1 VIFLTMANILI
12 AGCGYIGTALGSL
25 LAAEGHT
32 VWGLRRHPATLPSG
46 IRPLQADL
54 TSPDTLQKL
63 PLAFD
68 YIFYTAAPDT
78 HNDETYRAVYVDG
91 LRNLLNA
98 LTLQQAHPRRVFLTS
113 STGVY
118 GESSGAW
125 VDETSATK
133 PTEFAGIRLLE
144 SECLLLDGPV
154 PATVL
159 RLGGLYGPGRASL
172 IEQVRRGQIAWDNES
187 PVYFNRIHR
196 GDAAG
201 TLRHLMMLQDPDP
214 IYLGVDHEPTT
225 LAVLLDWLAQALGV
239 PPTRPG
245 VSSGARTPRHP
256 ANKRCRNAKL
266 VASGY
271 VFRYPTFREG
281 YTALLTEQ
289 AGR

>member
-1 VIFLTMANILI
+1 MANVLI

-32 VWGLRRHPATLPSG
+32 VWGLRRHPATMPSG
-46 IRPLQADL
+46 IRPLEADL
-54 TSPDTLQKL
+54 TSPDTLQTL
-63 PLAFD
+63 PPALD
-68 YIFYTAAPDT
+68 NIFYTAAPDT
-78 HNDETYRAVYVDG
+78 HDDAAYRAVYVDG

-98 LTLQQAHPRRVFLTS
+98 LTLQQVRPRRVFLTS

-125 VDETSATK
+125 VDETSPTQ
-133 PTEFAGIRLLE
+133 PTEFGGIRLLE
-144 SECLLLDGPV
+144 GERLLLDGPF

-172 IEQVRRGQIAWDNES
+172 IGQVRRGQIAWDDES
-187 PVYFNRIHR
+187 PVYFNRIYR
-196 GDAAG
+196 DDAAG
-201 TLRHLMMLQDPDP
+201 ALRHLMLLQHPDP

-245 VSSGARTPRHP
+245 ESSKARTARHP
-256 ANKRCRNAKL
+256 ANKRCCNAKL

-281 YTALLTEQ
+281 YTALLTDQ
-289 AGR
+289 AG

>member
-1 VIFLTMANILI
+1 MANILI

-46 IRPLQADL
+46 IRPLEADL
-54 TSPDTLQKL
+54 TSPETLQTL
-63 PLAFD
+63 PPAVD
-68 YIFYTAAPDT
+68 WVCYSAAPDT
-78 HNDETYRAVYVDG
+78 HDDAAYRAVYVEG
-91 LRNLLNA
+91 LNNLLNA
-98 LTLQQAHPRRVFLTS
+98 LASQQAHPRRVFLTS

-125 VDETSATK
+125 VDETS
-133 PTEFAGIRLLE
+133 PTTPSEFAGIRLLE
-144 SECLLLDGPV
+144 GERLLLNGPF

-172 IEQVRRGQIAWDNES
+172 IEQVRRGEIAWSDES

-196 GDAAG
+196 DDAAG
-201 TLRHLMMLQDPDP
+201 ALRHLMTLPSPDP
-214 IYLGVDHEPTT
+214 IYLGVDYEPTT
-225 LAVLLDWLAQALGV
+225 LAVLLDWLAQTLGV
-239 PPTRPG
+239 PPTRRG
-245 VSSGARTPRHP
+245 ESSRVRASRHP

-281 YTALLTEQ
+281 YTALLTERANQ
-289 AGR
+289 

>member
-1 VIFLTMANILI
+1 MANILI
-12 AGCGYIGTALGSL
+12 AGCGYVGTALGL
-25 LAAEGHT
+25 QLAAEGHT
-32 VWGLRRHPATLPSG
+32 VWGLRRHPAALPPD
-46 IRPLQADL
+46 IRPWAADL
-54 TSPDTLQKL
+54 TSSETLQTL
-63 PLAFD
+63 PQAVD
-68 YIFYTAAPDT
+68 WVYYSAAPDT
-78 HNDETYRAVYVDG
+78 HDDTAYRAVYVDG

-98 LTLQQAHPRRVFLTS
+98 LSLQRIHPRRVFLTS

-125 VDETSATK
+125 VDETS
-133 PTEFAGIRLLE
+133 PTQPAEFGGIRLLE
-144 SECLLLDGPV
+144 GERLLLDGPF

-172 IEQVRRGQIAWDNES
+172 IEQVRRGEIAWDDES

-196 GDAAG
+196 DDAAG
-201 TLRHLMMLQDPDP
+201 ALRHLMTLPDPDP

-225 LAVLLDWLAQALGV
+225 LAALLDWLARALSV

-245 VSSGARTPRHP
+245 ESSRVRTARHP
-256 ANKRCRNAKL
+256 ANKRCRNATL

-281 YTALLTEQ
+281 YAALLTEQ
-289 AGR
+289 AGS

>member
-1 VIFLTMANILI
+1 MANILI
-12 AGCGYIGTALGSL
+12 AGCGYVGTALGSL

-32 VWGLRRHPATLPSG
+32 VWGLRRHPAALPPD
-46 IRPLQADL
+46 IRPWAADL
-54 TSPDTLQKL
+54 TSPETLQTL
-63 PLAFD
+63 PQAVD
-68 YIFYTAAPDT
+68 WVCYSAAPDT
-78 HNDETYRAVYVDG
+78 HDDTAYRAVYVDG

-98 LTLQQAHPRRVFLTS
+98 LSLQRIHPRRVFLTS

-125 VDETSATK
+125 VDETS
-133 PTEFAGIRLLE
+133 PTQPAEFGGIRLLE
-144 SECLLLDGPV
+144 GERLLLDGPF

-172 IEQVRRGQIAWDNES
+172 IEQVRRGEIAWDNAS
-187 PVYFNRIHR
+187 SVYFNRIHR
-196 GDAAG
+196 DDAAG
-201 TLRHLMMLQDPDP
+201 ALRHLMTLPDPEP

-245 VSSGARTPRHP
+245 ESSKVRTARHP
-256 ANKRCRNAKL
+256 ADKRCRNAKL

-281 YTALLTEQ
+281 YTALLAEQ
-289 AGR
+289 AGS

>member
-1 VIFLTMANILI
+1 MANILI

-46 IRPLQADL
+46 IRPLEADL
-54 TSPDTLQKL
+54 TSPETLQTL
-63 PLAFD
+63 PPAVD
-68 YIFYTAAPDT
+68 WVFYSAAPDT
-78 HNDETYRAVYVDG
+78 HDDAAYRAVYVEG
-91 LRNLLNA
+91 LNNLLNA
-98 LTLQQAHPRRVFLTS
+98 LTSQQAHPRRVFLTS

-118 GESSGAW
+118 GESFGAW
-125 VDETSATK
+125 VDETSPTQ

-144 SECLLLDGPV
+144 GERLLLDGPF

-172 IEQVRRGQIAWDNES
+172 IEQVRRGEIAWDDES

-196 GDAAG
+196 DDAAG
-201 TLRHLMMLQDPDP
+201 ALRHLMMLPHPDP
-214 IYLGVDHEPTT
+214 IYLGVDHEPAK
-225 LAVLLDWLAQALGV
+225 LAVLLDWLAQTLDV

-245 VSSGARTPRHP
+245 ESSRLRTPRHP

-281 YTALLTEQ
+281 YTALLTQ
-289 AGR
+289 PPPK

>member
-1 VIFLTMANILI
+1 MANILI
-12 AGCGYIGTALGSL
+12 AGCGYVGTALGSL

-32 VWGLRRHPATLPSG
+32 VWGLRRHPAALPSG
-46 IRPLQADL
+46 IQPLEADL
-54 TSPDTLQKL
+54 TSSETLQTL
-63 PLAFD
+63 PPAVDWL
-68 YIFYTAAPDT
+68 FYTAAPDT
-78 HNDETYRAVYVDG
+78 HDDAAYRGVYVEG
-91 LRNLLNA
+91 LNNLLNA
-98 LTLQQAHPRRVFLTS
+98 LSLQQAHPRRVFLTS

-125 VDETSATK
+125 VDETSPAQ
-133 PTEFAGIRLLE
+133 PAEFGGIRLLE
-144 SECLLLDGPV
+144 GERLLLDGPF

-172 IEQVRRGQIAWDNES
+172 IEQVRRGEIAWDDES

-196 GDAAG
+196 DDAAG
-201 TLRHLMMLQDPDP
+201 ALRHLMTLPDPDP

-245 VSSGARTPRHP
+245 ESSRVRTARHP

-266 VASGY
+266 VTSDY

-281 YTALLTEQ
+281 YAALLTEQ
-289 AGR
+289 AGS

>member
-1 VIFLTMANILI
+1 LNILI
-12 AGCGYIGTALGSL
+12 AGCGYVGTALGSL
-25 LAAEGHT
+25 LAAEGHA
-32 VWGLRRHPATLPSG
+32 VWGLRRHPAVLPSG
-46 IRPLQADL
+46 IGPLEADL
-54 TSPDTLQKL
+54 TSADTLQRL
-63 PLAFD
+63 PSAVD
-68 YIFYTAAPDT
+68 YVFYTAAPDT
-78 HNDETYRAVYVDG
+78 HNDAAYQAVYVDG

-98 LTLQQAHPRRVFLTS
+98 LTLQQAHPRRIFLTS

-125 VDETSATK
+125 VDETSSTQPA
-133 PTEFAGIRLLE
+133 EFGGIRLLE
-144 SECLLLDGPV
+144 GERLLLDGPF

-172 IEQVRRGQIAWDNES
+172 MEQVRRGQIAWDDES

-196 GDAAG
+196 DDAAG
-201 TLRHLMMLQDPDP
+201 ALRHLMMLPDPDP
-214 IYLGVDHEPTT
+214 LYVGVDHEPTT
-225 LAVLLDWLAQALGV
+225 LAVLLDWLADALGV
-239 PPTRPG
+239 PPTRPSE
-245 VSSGARTPRHP
+245 SSGARTPRHP

-289 AGR
+289 GGH

>member
-1 VIFLTMANILI
+1 MNILI
-12 AGCGYIGTALGSL
+12 AGCGYVGTALGSL
-25 LAAEGHT
+25 LAAEGHA
-32 VWGLRRHPATLPSG
+32 VWGLRRHPAVLPSG
-46 IRPLQADL
+46 IGPLEADL
-54 TSPDTLQKL
+54 TSADTLQRL
-63 PLAFD
+63 PSAVD
-68 YIFYTAAPDT
+68 YVFYTAAPDT
-78 HNDETYRAVYVDG
+78 HNDAAYQAVYVDG

-98 LTLQQAHPRRVFLTS
+98 LTLQQAHPRRIFLTS

-125 VDETSATK
+125 VDETSSTQPA
-133 PTEFAGIRLLE
+133 EFGGIRLLE
-144 SECLLLDGPV
+144 GERLLLDGPF

-172 IEQVRRGQIAWDNES
+172 MEQVRRGQIAWDDES

-196 GDAAG
+196 DDAAG
-201 TLRHLMMLQDPDP
+201 ALRHLMMLPDPDP
-214 IYLGVDHEPTT
+214 LYVGVDHEPTT
-225 LAVLLDWLAQALGV
+225 LAVLLDWLADALGV
-239 PPTRPG
+239 PPTRPSE
-245 VSSGARTPRHP
+245 SSGARTPRHP

-289 AGR
+289 GGH